1 MTDPAIQKIANGI
14 LSAMQAEN
22 EGQHFYMMA
31 AQTTQDPKGREVFER
46 LAKEEKDH
54 FEFLRA
60 QYESVLRT
68 GRPDVNLKLGP
79 RTDLLGPSPIFS
91 PALRSRVK
99 DAHYEMTA
107 LAVGI
112 TLEKSAQEYY
122 SAQAEKATDP
132 TIRSFFGELA
142 AWEAGH
148 YHALLAQQDELKE
161 DYWAGAGFAP
171 F

>member
-1 MTDPAIQKIANGI
+1 MIAPAIKQIASGI

-22 EGQHFYMMA
+22 EGQHFYLMA
-31 AQTTQDPKGREVFER
+31 AQSTTDPKGREVFER

-91 PALRSRVK
+91 SALRSRIK
-99 DAHYEMTA
+99 DAHFEMTA

-112 TLEKSAQEYY
+112 QLEHSAQEYY
-122 SAQAEKATDP
+122 TNMAVQSADP
-132 TIRSFFGELA
+132 DIKSFYTELA
-142 AWEAGH
+142 DWEAGH
-148 YHALLAQQDELKE
+148 YHALLAQQEELKE
-161 DYWAGAGFAP
+161 DYWSGAGFAP

>member
-1 MTDPAIQKIANGI
+1 MIDPAIKLVAEGI

-22 EGQHFYMMA
+22 EGQHFYLMA
-31 AQTTQDPKGREVFER
+31 AQTTSDPKGREVFER
-46 LAKEEKDH
+46 LAKEEQDH
-54 FEFLRA
+54 LAFLRA

-68 GRPDVNLKLGP
+68 GKPDVHLKLGP

-91 PALRSRVK
+91 PALRARIK

-112 TLEKSAQEYY
+112 QLEKSAQDHYA
-122 SAQAEKATDP
+122 SMAAKASDP
-132 TIRSFFGELA
+132 TVKQFFSELSQ
-142 AWEAGH
+142 WEAGH
-148 YHALLAQQDELKE
+148 YHALLAQQEELKE
-161 DYWAGAGFAP
+161 DYWAGAGFSP

>member
-1 MTDPAIQKIANGI
+1 MTDPVIQEMARGI

-22 EGQHFYMMA
+22 EGQHFYLMA
-31 AQTTQDPKGREVFER
+31 AQTTRDPKGREVFER
-46 LAKEEKDH
+46 LAKEEQDH
-54 FEFLRA
+54 FTFLRA

-79 RTDLLGPSPIFS
+79 RTDLMGPSPIFS
-91 PALRSRVK
+91 PALRDRIK

-112 TLEKSAQEYY
+112 QLERSAQEHYK
-122 SAQAEKATDP
+122 AQSDKAADP
-132 TIRSFFGELA
+132 TIRSFFAELA
-142 AWEAGH
+142 DWEAGH
-148 YHALLAQQDELKE
+148 YHALLAQQEELKE